1 MARIVICEPSVELRH
16 LFAQMVARLGHVA
29 AVYRDP
35 RDALLRAEAMLV
47 DVDEETAAAD
57 AADIQAQAPD
67 LPVIVCSIYPRE
79 QRSGSLRAVAP
90 LVKPFTRADLE
101 KAIGEALRVRSGTI
115 ERCPQTPSAPTGAN
129 A

>member
-35 RDALLRAEAMLV
+35 ADALLRADAVLV
-47 DVDEETAAAD
+47 DVDEESAAAD
-57 AADIQAQAPD
+57 AAAIRTKAPEI
-67 LPVIVCSIYPRE
+67 PVIVCSIYPRE
-79 QRSGSLRAVAP
+79 ERPDGLQAVAH

-101 KAIGEALRVRSGTI
+101 RAIGEALRARSGTI
-115 ERCPQTPSAPTGAN
+115 ERCPPTASARTGAS

>member
-35 RDALLRAEAMLV
+35 GDALLRADALLV
-47 DVDEETAAAD
+47 DVDEASAEAD
-57 AADIQAQAPD
+57 AEAIQADAPD

-79 QRSGSLRAVAP
+79 ERPDALGAVAH
-90 LVKPFTRADLE
+90 LVKPFTRADLAR
-101 KAIGEALRVRSGTI
+101 AIAQALRAQVGTI
-115 ERCPQTPSAPTGAN
+115 ERCPPTASAPTA
-129 A
+129 ASA